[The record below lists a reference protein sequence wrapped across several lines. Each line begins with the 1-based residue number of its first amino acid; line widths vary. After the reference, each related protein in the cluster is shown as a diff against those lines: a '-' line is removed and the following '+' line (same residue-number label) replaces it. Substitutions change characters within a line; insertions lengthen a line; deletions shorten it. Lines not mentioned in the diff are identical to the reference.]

1 MKKFFNASFKQV
13 EPGMSDSFIENTIE
27 TAASFKGLKA
37 LGFFG
42 LFGLFAH
49 LMIIFFGLYIENNM
63 GDAVVKLDENNEFIG
78 FLSSWWAYI
87 PLTLSF
93 ILSMGILLFYRNRN
107 RPKGTYLYNLFFGL
121 YVMFC
126 LLFMFKIFQLFVST
140 FALRIIYNIIFV
152 FTFFYAFRI
161 AYLNAKELALGTAKQ
176 RPFLVEWT
184 SRNFKKISPFLIAIG
199 GAYYAFKAL
208 SPDAGNM
215 EQRFIGNLT
224 FIFPFIVALCN
235 FVYIYCCGI
244 FFRGYYVSK
253 YSEEFREKHGYTK
266 KEWYG
271 PKYKDNQAS

>member
-1 MKKFFNASFKQV
+1 MRLPLQGHAQDLHPL
-13 EPGMSDSFIENTIE
+13 E
-27 TAASFKGLKA
+27 
-37 LGFFG
+37 
-42 LFGLFAH
+42 FAH
-49 LMIIFFGLYIENNM
+49 AGR
-63 GDAVVKLDENNEFIG
+63 
-78 FLSSWWAYI
+78 
-87 PLTLSF
+87 T
-93 ILSMGILLFYRNRN
+93 
-107 RPKGTYLYNLFFGL
+107 
-121 YVMFC
+121 
-126 LLFMFKIFQLFVST
+126 
-140 FALRIIYNIIFV
+140 
-152 FTFFYAFRI
+152 
-161 AYLNAKELALGTAKQ
+161 KQ

-199 GAYYAFKAL
+199 GAYYGFKAL

-224 FIFPFIVALCN
+224 FFFPFIVALCN

>member
-1 MKKFFNASFKQV
+1 MKKLFNASFKQV

-121 YVMFC
+121 YMMFCLLLLLKIYQLFVSPFTLGIIYNIILFYNLFYILYVMFC

-152 FTFFYAFRI
+152 FTFFYTFRI

-184 SRNFKKISPFLIAIG
+184 SRNFKKISPFLI
-199 GAYYAFKAL
+199 
-208 SPDAGNM
+208 
-215 EQRFIGNLT
+215 
-224 FIFPFIVALCN
+224 
-235 FVYIYCCGI
+235 
-244 FFRGYYVSK
+244 
-253 YSEEFREKHGYTK
+253 
-266 KEWYG
+266 
-271 PKYKDNQAS
+271 